1 MSAYLIAN
9 ITVTDPT
16 GFAAYRDRVAPM
28 IAAHGGRYLVR
39 GGAVTPV
46 EGEPGAGPG
55 GGAGIPRHGAARGL
69 LPRPRLCP
77 ADRHAA
83 GGDGLEGGAGRGG
96 LTGDRSRRS
105 IP

>member
-46 EGEPGAGPG
+46 EGEPGLDRVVVLEFPDMARLEAFYHGPDY
-55 GGAGIPRHGAARGL
+55 APLIAMRQAATVSRVALVEGSDRG
-69 LPRPRLCP
+69 
-77 ADRHAA
+77 
-83 GGDGLEGGAGRGG
+83 
-96 LTGDRSRRS
+96 RSRRS